1 MSTSK
6 KSEDET
12 KVAGNTASTTHP
24 SVATDVDGITQAR
37 NIKRYHALRSFEK
50 AFRSKE
56 DSSMIKTPASRT
68 LIAAISG
75 ASQSISAP
83 GQLNLS
89 SQNYVTMS
97 AAVREAMNYFNEILL
112 AGDRDLC
119 IPSGVFG

>member
-12 KVAGNTASTTHP
+12 KVAGNTASTTHR

-37 NIKRYHALRSFEK
+37 NLKRYHALQSFEK

-75 ASQSISAP
+75 TSQSISAKVNQIFLP
-83 GQLNLS
+83 R
-89 SQNYVTMS
+89 TMS
-97 AAVREAMNYFNEILL
+97 PCPQQCEKLWITSMTYF
-112 AGDRDLC
+112 
-119 IPSGVFG
+119 